1 MKEVER
7 MENVAFTKAYNALNA
22 AQKRAVDAIEG
33 PVMVIAGPGTGKT
46 QILALR
52 IANILQKT
60 DIPPSAILAL
70 TFTEAGV
77 ASMRNRLVS
86 LIGARGYHVR
96 IHTFHGF
103 CNTII
108 KKFPERF
115 PRIIGNEQILE
126 IDALKIIESIIDSGS
141 FASLRPVNFPYYYV
155 REIKSALSETKRE
168 NVSPSLLRERVER
181 EEAAVLS
188 SDDLYHAK
196 GAHAGKMKGK
206 YTDELARLAKARVF
220 AEVYA
225 LYEAELEKQ
234 HLYDFEDTILEVV
247 HMLEKDEDLK
257 LMLQEEHQYVLA
269 DEHQDANGAQNRL
282 LELVSDFH
290 ESPNLFIVGDE
301 KQAIYRFQGA
311 SLANFL
317 FFKERY
323 PTAALIELESNYR
336 STQVVLD
343 AAHDVIMP
351 SSGHEDIP
359 RPRLV
364 AKADHAPHPVS
375 LSIAHTEDAEL
386 ADMVRD
392 IEVQSSESPYHEMVV
407 LARRNVDVARVS
419 YMLRKRGILV
429 SSANDEQVLGV
440 PLVRSFL
447 DLLRAVAHFGDDA
460 SLYPLLYAPFFKLDN
475 LDIYRLTEK
484 RETKKTLFE
493 TLGDSE
499 LLKASG
505 VADGDRCHTVFK
517 VIDAIAT
524 YAKDAPLVSS
534 IDYAL
539 EQSGLLA
546 YLMEKPD
553 RYVVLEAIRALVRYM
568 NTVALQHPAY
578 GFRELLAS
586 LATAEDYGL
595 SLLAAKEESGSA
607 VRVMTVHKA
616 KGLEFDHVYI
626 PFMHDARW
634 GSSRSRAKIT
644 LPLYVV
650 KPSEEEVSDDERRL
664 LYVAMT
670 RARKTLHLSYSTMGD
685 DGREQVPS
693 RFIADISPEH
703 VKMSTIEKETFL
715 EKMTEPVRR
724 NEDFLVRERAHIR
737 TRLEMQG
744 MSVSALNN
752 YLESPWRYF
761 FQNLLRM
768 PSAKEPHQHFGTAMD
783 SALKLITQMER
794 EGVRDVERVY
804 GEFERILFGAPMR
817 EVDRGAYLERGREA
831 LGGYLK
837 EYGNGE
843 GSREVDAGIR
853 FSVPFETGM
862 ADLAT
867 ITLHGEYDRVEFL
880 GDGVVRVVDF
890 KTGSPKTRNYIEGNT
905 KDSNGN
911 YKRQLVFYALL
922 ASLDPVRAWNVRE
935 GVIDFVEAD
944 DKGKYHREVFPITS
958 EDVEELKGVLTNA
971 LREIGDFAFFE
982 SVCDP
987 ETWTKEGCDLVTA
1000 FKKRFEV

>member
-1 MKEVER
+1 MSEKIQEES
-7 MENVAFTKAYNALNA
+7 FLKAYKALNA

-108 KKFPERF
+108 KKYPERF

-126 IDALKIIESIIDSGS
+126 IDALKIIESILDEGS
-141 FASLRPVNFPYYYV
+141 FAVLRPVNYPYYYV
-155 REIKSALSETKRE
+155 RDIKSAISETKRE
-168 NVSPSLLRERVER
+168 NISPAELLERVDR

-206 YTDELARLAKARVF
+206 YSDELAHLAKARVF
-220 AEVYA
+220 TQVFA
-225 LYEAELEKQ
+225 LYETELEKQ

-247 HMLEKDEDLK
+247 HMLERDEDLK
-257 LMLQEEHQYVLA
+257 LILQEEHQYVLA
-269 DEHQDANGAQNRL
+269 DEHQDANGAQNKL
-282 LELVSDFH
+282 LELLSDFH
-290 ESPNLFIVGDE
+290 DSPNLFIVGDE

-323 PTAALIELESNYR
+323 PSAALIELESNYR

-343 AAHDVIMP
+343 AAHDVIVP
-351 SSGHEDIP
+351 SSGHETIP

-364 AKADHAPHPVS
+364 AHASHAHSPVS
-375 LSIAHTEDAEL
+375 LSIARTEDAEL
-386 ADMVRD
+386 VDMVKD
-392 IEVQSSESPYHEMVV
+392 IEVRSSESPYSEMVV

-419 YMLRKRGILV
+419 YALRKRGIPV

-447 DLLRAVAHFGDDA
+447 DLLRAVAYFGDDA
-460 SLYPLLYAPFFKLDN
+460 SLYPLLYAPFFKLNN

-484 RETKKTLFE
+484 REQKKTLFE
-493 TLGDSE
+493 TVGDIE
-499 LLKASG
+499 LLKSIG
-505 VADGDRCHTVFK
+505 VAESDRCHEVFT

-539 EQSGLLA
+539 EKSGILL
-546 YLMEKPD
+546 YLMEKPE
-553 RYVVLEAIRALVRYM
+553 RYALLEALRALVRYM
-568 NTVALQHPAY
+568 STVATLHPTY

-586 LATAEDYGL
+586 LATAEEYGL
-595 SLLAAKEESGSA
+595 SLLAAKEEAGSA

-634 GSSRSRAKIT
+634 GSSRSRAKLT

-650 KPSEEEVSDDERRL
+650 KPTDDEVGDDERRL

-670 RARKTLHLSYSTMGD
+670 RARKTLHLSYATMGD

-703 VKMSTIEKETFL
+703 VKMGAVESEGLL
-715 EKMTEPVRR
+715 EKITEPVRPR
-724 NEDFLVRERAHIR
+724 EDFLVRERAYIR
-737 TRLEMQG
+737 TRLESQG

-752 YLESPWRYF
+752 YLDSPWRYF
-761 FQNLLRM
+761 FQNLLRL
-768 PSAKEPHQHFGTAMD
+768 PAAKEPHQHFGTAMD
-783 SALKLITQMER
+783 IALKLMTQMVNA
-794 EGVRDVERVY
+794 GDVQQEKVC
-804 GEFERILFGAPMR
+804 GEFERILFSAPMR
-817 EVDRGAYLERGREA
+817 EVDRAAYQKRGKDA
-831 LGGYLK
+831 LVGYMK
-837 EYGNGE
+837 EYGGE
-843 GSREVDAGIR
+843 QMSVDAGVR
-853 FSVPFETGM
+853 FSVPFDTG
-862 ADLAT
+862 LLFLPQ
-867 ITLHGEYDRVEFL
+867 ITLSGEYDRVEFL
-880 GDGVVRVVDF
+880 GGDEVRVIDF

-922 ASLDPVRAWNVRE
+922 ASLDPVRAWKVKE
-935 GVIDFVEAD
+935 GVIDFVEPD
-944 DKGKYHREVFPITS
+944 EKGKYHREVFPIST
-958 EDVEELKGVLTNA
+958 EEVEELKSVLKNA
-971 LREIGDFAFFE
+971 LQEICDFGFFDTICT
-982 SVCDP
+982 SDD
-987 ETWTKEGCDLVTA
+987 WSKEGAALVEA
-1000 FKKRFEV
+1000 FKTRMDT